1 MTAYIAG
8 FMTHVTGRLTGKN
21 LDQLRNPTL
30 GVFHKNQ
37 STYGVRQKIDASRRV
52 LSQVGIRPFGK
63 SVRWSSHRQRV
74 PKSRL
79 QLPQLRPYIV
89 GYGWWD
95 EEAHLCEQFVEGF
108 YLKTDQPGLNLL
120 SRKSGTLTTTPQIA
134 LSDDSDKYISV
145 YLVLSLLLRV
155 LCFPH
160 CIAFFLLRCLC

>member
-1 MTAYIAG
+1 MG
-8 FMTHVTGRLTGKN
+8 CVRKLT
-21 LDQLRNPTL
+21 
-30 GVFHKNQ
+30 
-37 STYGVRQKIDASRRV
+37 RRV
-52 LSQVGIRPFGK
+52 EFFRKSASDRLGKVFVGHLIANVF
-63 SVRWSSHRQRV
+63 
-74 PKSRL
+74 PKNRL

-108 YLKTDQPGLNLL
+108 YLKTDQPGLDLL
-120 SRKSGTLTTTPQIA
+120 SRKSGTLTTTPQTT

-160 CIAFFLLRCLC
+160 CIAFFFLRCLC